1 MRKILII
8 ALITVHLFGNTELSQ
23 LFKIPSLI
31 AHYFQHHRQDPA
43 ISFLKFLEMHYGGDD
58 GTKADDSEDSK
69 LPCHSFCHSF
79 SISFTSLLKNS
90 LQDEGIIQDQTK
102 EYGNRLDNGNPSE
115 HVLLILQP
123 PRFA

>member
-8 ALITVHLFGNTELSQ
+8 ALITIHLFGNTELNQ

-31 AHYFQHHRQDPA
+31 THYFQHHRQNPD
-43 ISFLKFLEMHYGGDD
+43 INFLKFLEMHYGGDD
-58 GTKADDSEDSK
+58 GTTADDSEDSK

-79 SISFTSLLKNS
+79 SISFTPLLKNS
-90 LQDEGIIQDQTK
+90 LQDEGTIQDQTK
-102 EYGNRLDNGNPSE
+102 EYGSRLDNGNPSE